1 MFTGVPADWGLYLKK
16 RLGRRT
22 KGVLQLQKV
31 RAHCTTKGRILVR
44 LKLSERVL
52 LYDVTHVRLERY
64 QVVICTAKE
73 NEDDDEQ

>member
-16 RLGRRT
+16 VRT
-22 KGVLQLQKV
+22 ANEECTPAAKG
-31 RAHCTTKGRILVR
+31 AHCTTKGRILVR